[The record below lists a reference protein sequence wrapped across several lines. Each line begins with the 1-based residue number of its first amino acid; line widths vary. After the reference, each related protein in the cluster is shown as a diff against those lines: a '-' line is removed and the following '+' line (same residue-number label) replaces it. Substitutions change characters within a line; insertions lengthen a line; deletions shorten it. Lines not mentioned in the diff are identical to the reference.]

1 MARIKYFKKSQ
12 RIVLRYLSNFFGSR
26 LLVPEYCID
35 ELGQKHVPPQCD
47 FFISD
52 RKKIHLWT
60 KPISKLLTT
69 SLESLYC
76 QECSIVVGGDH
87 GQGKFRY
94 VSKFILRDISFNKL
108 KSYVIKNAH
117 IDCEKDTYDVL
128 NDLIEKPFNEEMKL
142 LYVLLIL

>member
-1 MARIKYFKKSQ
+1 M
-12 RIVLRYLSNFFGSR
+12 RYLSNFFGSR
-26 LLVPEYCID
+26 LVVPEYCID
-35 ELGQKHVPPQCD
+35 ELGQNHVPPQCN

-52 RKKIHLWT
+52 RKKIHFWT

-76 QECSIVVGGDH
+76 QECSTNSDNNSISTIDIAVGGDH
-87 GQGKFRY
+87 SQSKYRS

-117 IDCEKDTYDVL
+117 IDCEKDTCDVL
-128 NDLIEKPFNEEMKL
+128 NDSIVNRLMKK
-142 LYVLLIL
+142 